1 MNHSP
6 VTSSRAT
13 MRGFT
18 LVELMVGIAIGL
30 VLMAGLG
37 LMFANTSQSGSELNK
52 SIRQI
57 ENGRYAVQLL
67 EDDMAHAGFY
77 GELPLDGI
85 NYGPKPSDL
94 QDLCGATGHQGWDA
108 ATSRAPLP
116 ILGLS
121 KDDSANCLANRLA
134 GTPAFVIHHIGNDAA
149 PIAPAS
155 ATTGMAYVQTSRCS
169 KDVDPGNPSL
179 AAFAVAATAP
189 ASFPF
194 RSLDCTTPS
203 PVRPYIARIYYIAS
217 CSECSGSGAD
227 TTPTLKMAE
236 LRGNSMTVIPL
247 VEGIEQMVLEY
258 GVDTAG
264 TGNASSFGIASST
277 TDWGNIVAVRVHL
290 LSRTTEPSP
299 GFTDSKTYVL
309 GGSTV
314 TIPEADKQFKRR
326 VYTTTVR
333 LTNVAGPREIPVT
346 TPPASS

>member
-1 MNHSP
+1 MIRRP
-6 VTSSRAT
+6 VPLPSGTA

-18 LVELMVGIAIGL
+18 LVELMVGLAIGL
-30 VLMAGLG
+30 VLIAGLA
-37 LMFANTSQSGSELNK
+37 LMFANTNRSGSELNK

-67 EDDMAHAGFY
+67 EDDFAHAGFY

-85 NYGPKPSDL
+85 HYGPVPAPST
-94 QDLCGATGHQGWDA
+94 LCTVAGHQGWDA

-116 ILGLS
+116 VLGLS
-121 KDDSANCLANRLA
+121 QDESVSCLANRLA
-134 GTPAFVIHHIGNDAA
+134 GTPALAIHHIGNDAA
-149 PIAPAS
+149 PIPPAS
-155 ATTGMAYVQTSRCS
+155 ATVGTTYVQTSRCS
-169 KDVDPGNPSL
+169 KDVDPANPSVP
-179 AAFAVAATAP
+179 AFAVAATNP

-227 TTPTLKMAE
+227 SIPTLKMAE
-236 LRGNSMTVIPL
+236 LRGNAMTVVPL

-264 TGNASSFGIASST
+264 TGNASSFGTESST
-277 TDWGNIVAVRVHL
+277 TDWGNIVAIRVHL
-290 LSRTTEPSP
+290 LSRTAEPSP

-333 LTNVAGPREIPVT
+333 LTNVAGPREVPT
-346 TPPASS
+346 TAPPASS